1 MRRVAP
7 VALALLLLALP
18 VSATAA
24 SPTPVTLA
32 GFTAWASSGSRLA
45 FVATSAG
52 GRSGYLWVKGL
63 DGSRPVRLR
72 TSPPVGEEEI
82 DQLAAGP
89 NGTWAAA
96 ELAHGAYTRLDVV
109 SARGGGATVAT
120 SGTVRAV
127 VGDGSFL
134 GYLSATAAGAV
145 QLFRIT
151 GAHSTL
157 VATLAGLED
166 FPGEAVV
173 AGGNLAVVDSSG
185 AVDVFTLGGA
195 RLAHIPVNAA
205 DVALTANRVVVRAR
219 DRHLDV
225 YGLHGGLVH
234 RWPLAATSFVN
245 GLATDGRYAA
255 YTGAN
260 KALHVVRL
268 ASGRDRIVAR
278 SGSGFF
284 FDGAALGLA
293 GAIVPQTA
301 EHGSRLTVTLRFV
314 PAAALRRAVGR

>member
-24 SPTPVTLA
+24 SPAPVTLA
-32 GFTAWASSGSRLA
+32 GFTAWTTSGSRVA

-52 GRSGYLWVKGL
+52 GRSGYLWVKAL

-127 VGDGSFL
+127 VGDGTFL

-145 QLFRIT
+145 RLFRIT

-157 VATLAGLED
+157 VAALPGVKD
-166 FPGEAVV
+166 FPREAAV
-173 AGGNLAVVDSSG
+173 AGGNLAVLDNDG
-185 AVDVFTLGGA
+185 AVDVFRLGGA
-195 RLAHIPVNAA
+195 RLAHIEANAV
-205 DVALTANRVVVRAR
+205 DLALTPARVLMRTR
-219 DRHLDV
+219 DRRLAV
-225 YGLHGGLVH
+225 YGLRGGLVH
-234 RWPLAATSFVN
+234 SWRLAATSFVN
-245 GLATDGRYAA
+245 SLATDGRYAV
-255 YTGAN
+255 YIGAN
-260 KALHVVRL
+260 RAVHVMRL
-268 ASGRDRIVAR
+268 ATGRDRIVAR

-284 FDGAALGLA
+284 FDGAAIGAA
-293 GAIVPQTA
+293 GAIVPSTV
-301 EHGSRLTVTLRFV
+301 EHGSRLTVTLRFI
-314 PAAALRRAVGR
+314 PAAVLGRAVGR